1 MTLNDIGFDILKSI
15 EEIQIKISKQETL
28 IKQVQAQE
36 NVLPLIKTM
45 TAGTDEHK
53 FHLRLLGTAEF
64 PGVRLD
70 IDLDSLISIVQKNIE
85 DNTALIHEL
94 AKELGIEVK

>member
-1 MTLNDIGFDILKSI
+1 MVQASN
-15 EEIQIKISKQETL
+15 EETL

-45 TAGTDEHK
+45 TAGTDEYK
-53 FHLRLLGTAEF
+53 FHLRLLATAEF

-94 AKELGIEVK
+94 AKELGIDIK